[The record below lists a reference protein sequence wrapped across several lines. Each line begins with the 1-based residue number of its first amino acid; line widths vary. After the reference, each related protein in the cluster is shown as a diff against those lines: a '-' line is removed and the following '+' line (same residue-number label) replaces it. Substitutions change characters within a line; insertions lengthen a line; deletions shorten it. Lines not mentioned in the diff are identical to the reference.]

1 MQPTPPSPGL
11 TSDPIT
17 RRRHVLRLFSMRRAP
32 RQLCPRAPLFVL
44 VAVGSFATGSASPTD
59 PSPLGFDLEAP
70 AAFESA
76 VGDDTDA
83 VLFPG
88 PQRPQPRPT
97 VLVATRVKAD
107 VNTVASVLLNPTSMR
122 EALPA
127 LVRADV
133 VATRPGLRAD
143 AWPDRL
149 IAWEVEIP
157 LFNLTGKGW
166 LQQRPGAVELTLVE
180 GAFAPGHVR
189 FRFARSARG
198 NGGTSIV
205 TAEIQVDAS
214 SSNWIFRRVA
224 RHDPW
229 SETAL
234 SAATVWVLA
243 RAVALRAEAVPP
255 QRPARPHDSIQPPL
269 ARALDG
275 SPLAAPAL
283 APLRAAGTLALVRRA
298 PGGRLAWT
306 SVAVP
311 VPGSPAAVAA
321 RLGAPETWRVFPG
334 WKSVTRLLPHAAPLT
349 PTASMLIEVDDNV
362 AFVDLDAKWTVT
374 TELPS
379 RATAVD
385 GDIRGAVFG
394 WDVAP
399 GDQSGTSLAVLSMH
413 PHLDAAGFIERRLVA
428 AEPLLEH
435 ALAVALAYV
444 DAAATADSLVRAA
457 TRP

>member
-1 MQPTPPSPGL
+1 MCPRGPLLVLAVLGLSAPGAAA
-11 TSDPIT
+11 
-17 RRRHVLRLFSMRRAP
+17 AP
-32 RQLCPRAPLFVL
+32 RPSSTRLSSTDLG
-44 VAVGSFATGSASPTD
+44 VA
-59 PSPLGFDLEAP
+59 AP

-76 VGDDTDA
+76 LGDDTDA
-83 VLFPG
+83 ILFPTA
-88 PQRPQPRPT
+88 PRPAQRPT
-97 VLVATRVKAD
+97 VVAATRVNANVD
-107 VNTVASVLLNPTSMR
+107 AVAAVLLNPASMR

-133 VATRPGLRAD
+133 VATRPGPRAD

-149 IAWEVEIP
+149 IAWEIEIP

-166 LQQRPGAVELTLVE
+166 LQQQRGAVELTLVD

-189 FRFARSARG
+189 FRFARTSG
-198 NGGTSIV
+198 SGSGGAGGAGGGGGGSSTSVV
-205 TAEIQVDAS
+205 TAEIQIDAS

-243 RAVALRAEAVPP
+243 RAVALRAEAAPGTP
-255 QRPARPHDSIQPPL
+255 PARPRAPIQPPL
-269 ARALDG
+269 ANTLDG
-275 SPLAAPAL
+275 AALGAPAL
-283 APLRAAGTLALVRRA
+283 GPLRAAGTLAMVRRA

-311 VPGSPAAVAA
+311 VPGPPTVIAP
-321 RLGAPETWRVFPG
+321 RLGAPEAWRVFPG
-334 WKSVTRLLPHAAPLT
+334 WKSVTRLSST
-349 PTASMLIEVDDNV
+349 LIAVDDDV
-362 AFVDLDAKWTVT
+362 AFVDLDATWAVT
-374 TELPS
+374 SGVPS

-394 WDVAP
+394 WDALP
-399 GDQSGTSLAVLSMH
+399 GDQPGTSLAVLSMH
-413 PHLDAAGFIERRLVA
+413 PRLDAAGFIERRLVA

-435 ALAVALAYV
+435 ALAVAMAYV
-444 DAAATADSLVRAA
+444 DAAALADTFHPAPA
-457 TRP
+457 RP